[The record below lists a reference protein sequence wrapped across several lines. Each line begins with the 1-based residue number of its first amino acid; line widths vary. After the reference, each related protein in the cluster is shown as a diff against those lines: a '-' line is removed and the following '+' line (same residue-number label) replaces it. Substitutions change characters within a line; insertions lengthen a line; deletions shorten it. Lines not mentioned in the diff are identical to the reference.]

1 MKISSKFKKLIMAI
15 GVIALVVVA
24 YLVYALAG
32 LGASPVVFADPPA
45 FVERYAAEM
54 KHSDPTSLTRRSEFE
69 SVRVDESRSVELA
82 KKLAELSSDEAFVFN
97 VIMAGEKNRESRR
110 ESLEVLIG
118 LFAYPEKA
126 QRVKIAAA
134 LGSVN
139 TQFTHDEESGFADK
153 REQFWKDVA
162 EHLPNIQNALYEALI
177 TSAQDGTKNYIP
189 YTLAWMLGQGR
200 ETVEV
205 LTWAAK
211 HHHDWWIRRFSV
223 YFVVRFGG
231 HEDLAG
237 PLLKD
242 RTHDP
247 DYRVRKA
254 VLERRYSR
262 LIGSD

>member
-15 GVIALVVVA
+15 GVIALVVGA

-32 LGASPVVFADPPA
+32 LGSSPVVFADPPA
-45 FVERYAAEM
+45 FVEQYAAEM
-54 KHSDPTSLTRRSEFE
+54 EHSDPSTLTQRSEFE
-69 SVRVDESRSVELA
+69 SVRVDASNSVELA
-82 KKLAELSSDEAFVFN
+82 KKLADLSSDEAFVFN
-97 VIMAGEKNRESRR
+97 VIMQSQ
-110 ESLEVLIG
+110 SLDMLLG
-118 LFAYPEKA
+118 LFAHPEKA

-139 TQFTHDEESGFADK
+139 TTFTHDEESGFADK
-153 REQFWKDVA
+153 REQFWKDVV
-162 EHLPNIQNALYEALI
+162 EHLPNIQNALFEALI
-177 TSAQDGTKNYIP
+177 TSAEEGTKNYIP
-189 YTLAWMLGQGR
+189 YTLAWMAGQGR

-205 LTWAAK
+205 LAWAAK

-247 DYRVRKA
+247 DYRVRRE
-254 VLERRYSR
+254 VLDRRISR
-262 LIGSD
+262 LIGKD

>member
-15 GVIALVVVA
+15 GVIALVVGA

-45 FVERYAAEM
+45 FVEQYVAEM
-54 KHSDPTSLTRRSEFE
+54 EHSDPLTLQRRSEFE
-69 SVRVDESRSVELA
+69 SVRIDESNSAELA
-82 KKLAELSSDEAFVFN
+82 KKLADLSSDEAFVFN
-97 VIMAGEKNRESRR
+97 VIMQG
-110 ESLEVLIG
+110 ESLDVLLG
-118 LFAYPEKA
+118 LFAHPEKA

-139 TQFTHDEESGFADK
+139 TKFTHDEESGFADK
-153 REQFWKDVA
+153 REQFWKEAA
-162 EHLPNIQNALYEALI
+162 EHLPNVQNALYEALI

-205 LTWAAK
+205 LAWAAK

-237 PLLKD
+237 PLLKN

-247 DYRVRKA
+247 DYRVRRQ
-254 VLERRYSR
+254 LLDLRYSR
-262 LIGSD
+262 LIGEK